1 LRSDRSDGSDPSDR
15 SDNPITPS
23 NPITQAAR
31 NEAPMPPEPT
41 ASPCSARPM
50 SDRVFAR
57 LSGFIESQTGIKMP
71 AAKKTMLQ
79 SRLAKRLRTL
89 GMGSYESY
97 VDHVFTQ
104 AGSNEVVTTNK
115 TDFYREPRHFEIL
128 TEKVLPELIRRHGA
142 GTRRP
147 LKCWSAGSS
156 TGAEAYTLAM
166 VLSEYAGKAE
176 RFGFAILG
184 TDICTEVLAKGRA
197 GIYGEHE
204 IQPVPMAQRRK
215 YLLRSKDP
223 AKAVVRIVPELRKA
237 VHFERLNFMDTD
249 YGIADTMDVVF
260 CRNVIIYFDRAT
272 QQQVL
277 SRICR
282 HIVAGGYLFM
292 GHSETLNGLSLP
304 LVQTDPTV
312 YRKTG

>member
-1 LRSDRSDGSDPSDR
+1 MS
-15 SDNPITPS
+15 
-23 NPITQAAR
+23 
-31 NEAPMPPEPT
+31 PEPT
-41 ASPCSARPM
+41 VSSARPM
-50 SDRVFAR
+50 SDRVFTR
-57 LSGFIESQTGIKMP
+57 LSGFIEAQTGIKMP

-89 GMGSYESY
+89 GLGTYESY
-97 VDHVFTQ
+97 VDHVFAD
-104 AGSNEVVTTNK
+104 AGATEVIHLIDTVTTNK

-128 TEKVLPELIRRHGA
+128 VEKVLPELIRRHGA
-142 GTRRP
+142 GVRRP

-166 VLSEYAGKAE
+166 VLSEFAAKTE

-197 GIYGEHE
+197 GIYGENE

-237 VHFERLNFMDTD
+237 VRFERLNFMDTD

-292 GHSETLNGLSLP
+292 GHSETLNGLNLP